1 MSYEKENIVNDND
14 EFWLNDFSIIFERNR
29 LTEFFPASF
38 MSENEKL
45 NALLRFSIYITV
57 FLILYKKNYN
67 LLVIPLVIGLITLYI
82 YKFNTIQ
89 TKEEKFNNDPK
100 NDKCLKPTE
109 ENPFMN
115 TLLTDVG
122 NYKERK
128 QACLNEEVEEDIE
141 KNFNKGLFKDV
152 NDLYSKNNS
161 QRQYHTMPNTNEFG
175 IKSGDT
181 VKFANWLYNLGDAS
195 CKEDTSKC
203 TSTNS
208 LFNRDLSRQKNLI
221 LN

>member
-1 MSYEKENIVNDND
+1 MSYETENIVPDND
-14 EFWLNDFSIIFERNR
+14 DFWLNDFTIIFNKNR
-29 LTEFFPASF
+29 LTEFFPAQF

-45 NALLRFSIYITV
+45 NALLRFSIYITGLLV
-57 FLILYKKNYN
+57 LYKKNYN
-67 LLVIPLVIGLITLYI
+67 LLVIPLVIGLITLYL

-89 TKEEKFNNDPK
+89 TKEEKFGNSEKLPQ
-100 NDKCLKPTE
+100 CLKPTSN
-109 ENPFMN
+109 NPFMN

-122 NYKERK
+122 QYKEK
-128 QACLNEEVEEDIE
+128 QEACLNEEVEEEIE
-141 KNFNKGLFKDV
+141 ENFNKGLFKDV

-161 QRQYHTMPNTNEFG
+161 QRQFHTMPNTNEFG

-208 LFNRDLSRQKNLI
+208 KFDRDLSRQKGLI

>member
-1 MSYEKENIVNDND
+1 MSYETENIVNDND
-14 EFWLNDFSIIFERNR
+14 EFWLNDFTIIFNKNR
-29 LTEFFPASF
+29 LTEFFPSYS

-45 NALLRFSIYITV
+45 NALLRFSFYVTAL
-57 FLILYKKNYN
+57 LILYKKNYN
-67 LLVIPLVIGLITLYI
+67 LLVIPLVVGLITLYI

-89 TKEEKFNNDPK
+89 TKEEKFTNPEDS
-100 NDKCLKPTE
+100 KCLKPTE

-122 NYKERK
+122 VYKERE
-128 QACLNEEVEEDIE
+128 QACLNEEVEDDVET
-141 KNFNKGLFKDV
+141 KFNKGLFKDV

-161 QRQYHTMPNTNEFG
+161 QRQFHTMPNTNEYG
-175 IKSGDT
+175 VKAGDT

-203 TSTNS
+203 TSSNS
-208 LFNRDLSRQKNLI
+208 FFTRDLSRQKNL
-221 LN
+221 LLK